1 MYDHWSWSKQNP
13 LSESSKYWPP
23 KPKAHCPDAVPLP
36 ADHSSLVVQT
46 PVLTFISVVV
56 HSFFLEKE
64 FLDIKYCT
72 FLSESLISCLYILC
86 ITWLN
91 SSEED
96 YNCCVNSHFNPLSQ
110 VLGLNW
116 MTWLDIW
123 PYVKTIE
130 VEHWRML
137 WQLGWLLW
145 DVSPEWLEEKQ
156 DIYLG
161 ADDGIKVFWI
171 TSFKSMGVNKTML

>member
-1 MYDHWSWSKQNP
+1 MKQAKPSFWKFQILTSKAQGTLSWC
-13 LSESSKYWPP
+13 
-23 KPKAHCPDAVPLP
+23 CPTTRWAFFTGCTD
-36 ADHSSLVVQT
+36 SSLDNYI
-46 PVLTFISVVV
+46 FCGCAF
-56 HSFFLEKE
+56 FFLEKE
-64 FLDIKYCT
+64 LLDIKYCT
-72 FLSESLISCLYILC
+72 FLCESLISCLYILC